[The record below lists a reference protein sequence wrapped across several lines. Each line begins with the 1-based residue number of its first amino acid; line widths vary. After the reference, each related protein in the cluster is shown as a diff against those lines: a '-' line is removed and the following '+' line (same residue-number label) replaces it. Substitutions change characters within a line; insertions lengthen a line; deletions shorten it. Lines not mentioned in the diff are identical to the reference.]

1 MAVLLAT
8 AAAACSAERDRAP
21 PTTTWVEDIGPA
33 FAARCTTCHAG
44 DAPSA
49 GYALDSYLGALGVGA
64 DAVANAIAG
73 DEGSR
78 LLAVLGGAADATHAA
93 FADLVPMVRTW
104 IVEDDLA

>member
-44 DAPSA
+44 DAPAA
-49 GYALDSYLGALGVGA
+49 GYALDSYLGALGTGA

-78 LLAVLGGAADATHAA
+78 LLAVLGDGPEATQPASG
-93 FADLVPMVRTW
+93 VPWPSLRTW
-104 IVEDDLA
+104 IVR